1 MLKAARVRHIRF
13 HDAHHTCGTLMHLQD
28 VPMALIFGMARARI
42 EGLHDGHLRA
52 SQPEALSTAAQS
64 FTRVVTNRDNSG

>member
-1 MLKAARVRHIRF
+1 
-13 HDAHHTCGTLMHLQD
+13 MHLQD

-52 SQPEALSTAAQS
+52 FAARSAEYRSAEFHASCDKPRQ
-64 FTRVVTNRDNSG
+64 FRLTRTSDQEPV